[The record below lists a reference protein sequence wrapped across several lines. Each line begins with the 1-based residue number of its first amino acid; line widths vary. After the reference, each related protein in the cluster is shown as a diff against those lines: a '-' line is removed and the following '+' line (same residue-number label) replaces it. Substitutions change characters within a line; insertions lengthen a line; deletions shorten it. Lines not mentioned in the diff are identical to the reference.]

1 MLFFVIFVITKIEAQ
16 SFVNGNFASGSSNWN
31 LSGSSSEINTEST
44 YGGTGNNKVAE
55 VDYLVSLYQTV
66 SGFVIGQTYSLNFV
80 ASRRTRS
87 PGPNPSSVIVK
98 ITSATSTILSNTLTK
113 TNNNFSFEAVTY
125 DFIATATT
133 LTFSFTPGS
142 NIGTSTRGVIIDD
155 LTISQPIVLSAEM
168 IAFEAE
174 KNKEGILL
182 KWTTVSEVKNDYFAI
197 EKSRDGKQWL
207 EIAKVNG
214 AGYSIKMTD
223 YHVQDNKP
231 YDGLSYYRLKQVDF
245 DGQETYSDI
254 VSIEFD
260 YADIFSVFPNPAYNN
275 QELVIDSKMLVNDLR
290 VKIIDHKG
298 VLIQN
303 ILPISGSIS
312 LQDIPPGS
320 YLLSLYS
327 DTEQLST
334 SKLIVY

>member
-1 MLFFVIFVITKIEAQ
+1 
-16 SFVNGNFASGSSNWN
+16 
-31 LSGSSSEINTEST
+31 
-44 YGGTGNNKVAE
+44 
-55 VDYLVSLYQTV
+55 
-66 SGFVIGQTYSLNFV
+66 
-80 ASRRTRS
+80 
-87 PGPNPSSVIVK
+87 
-98 ITSATSTILSNTLTK
+98 
-113 TNNNFSFEAVTY
+113 
-125 DFIATATT
+125 
-133 LTFSFTPGS
+133 
-142 NIGTSTRGVIIDD
+142 
-155 LTISQPIVLSAEM
+155 
-168 IAFEAE
+168 
-174 KNKEGILL
+174 
-182 KWTTVSEVKNDYFAI
+182 
-197 EKSRDGKQWL
+197 
-207 EIAKVNG
+207 
-214 AGYSIKMTD
+214 MTD

-327 DTEQLST
+327 DTEQLSA

>member
-1 MLFFVIFVITKIEAQ
+1 MLFFVIFVITKTEAQ

-168 IAFEAE
+168 TAFEAE

-182 KWTTVSEVKNDYFAI
+182 KWTTASEIKNDYFAI

-260 YADIFSVFPNPAYNN
+260 YADIFSVFPNPAHNS
-275 QELVIDSKMLVNDLR
+275 QELVIDSKIFVNDLR

-303 ILPISGSIS
+303 VIPISGSIS
-312 LQDIPPGS
+312 LNDIPPGS

>member
-1 MLFFVIFVITKIEAQ
+1 MIFVITKTEAQ

-66 SGFVIGQTYSLNFV
+66 SGFVIGQTFSLNFV

-98 ITSATSTILSNTLTK
+98 ITSTTSTILSNTLTK
-113 TNNNFSFEAVTY
+113 TNNNFSLEAVTY

-133 LTFSFTPGS
+133 LTFSFTAGS

-168 IAFEAE
+168 TAFEAE

-182 KWTTVSEVKNDYFAI
+182 KWTTASEIKNDYFAI
-197 EKSRDGKQWL
+197 EKSRDGKHWL

-260 YADIFSVFPNPAYNN
+260 FADIFSVFPNPAYNN

>member
-1 MLFFVIFVITKIEAQ
+1 VLFFVIFVITKTEAQ

-168 IAFEAE
+168 TAFEAE

-182 KWTTVSEVKNDYFAI
+182 KWTTASEIKNDYFAI

-260 YADIFSVFPNPAYNN
+260 YADIFSFFPNPAYNN

-303 ILPISGSIS
+303 VIPISGSIS
-312 LQDIPPGS
+312 LNDIPPGS

>member
-44 YGGTGNNKVAE
+44 YGGVGNNKVAE
-55 VDYLVSLYQTV
+55 VDYVVSLYQTV
-66 SGFVIGQTYSLNFV
+66 TGFVIGKTYSLNFL

-87 PGPNPSSVIVK
+87 PSPNPSSVIVK
-98 ITSATSTILSNTLTK
+98 ITSSTSTILSTTLTK
-113 TNNNFSFEAVTY
+113 TNNNFSLDAVTY
-125 DFIATATT
+125 DFIATAST
-133 LTFSFTPGS
+133 LTFSFTAGS

-168 IAFEAE
+168 AAFEAE
-174 KNKEGILL
+174 KNKEGVLL
-182 KWTTVSEVKNDYFAI
+182 KWTTASEVKNDYFAI

-223 YHVQDNKP
+223 YNVQDNKP
-231 YDGLSYYRLKQVDF
+231 SDGLSYYRLKQVDF

-275 QELVIDSKMLVNDLR
+275 QELVIDSKILVNDLR

-303 ILPISGSIS
+303 SLPILGSIS

>member
-1 MLFFVIFVITKIEAQ
+1 VLFFVIFVITKIEAQ

-31 LSGSSSEINTEST
+31 LFGSSSEINTEST
-44 YGGTGNNKVAE
+44 YGGVGNNKVAE
-55 VDYLVSLYQTV
+55 VDYVVSLYQTV
-66 SGFVIGQTYSLNFV
+66 TGFVIGKTYSLNFL

-98 ITSATSTILSNTLTK
+98 ITSSTSTILSTTLTK
-113 TNNNFSFEAVTY
+113 TNNNFSLDAVTY
-125 DFIATATT
+125 DFIATAST
-133 LTFSFTPGS
+133 LTFSFTAGS

-168 IAFEAE
+168 AAFEAE

-182 KWTTVSEVKNDYFAI
+182 KWTTASEVKNDYFAI

-223 YHVQDNKP
+223 YNVQDNKP

-260 YADIFSVFPNPAYNN
+260 YADIFSVFPNPAHNS
-275 QELVIDSKMLVNDLR
+275 QELIIDSKMLVNDLR

-303 ILPISGSIS
+303 SLPILGSIS
-312 LQDIPPGS
+312 LKEIPPGS

-334 SKLIVY
+334 SKLIIY

>member
-1 MLFFVIFVITKIEAQ
+1 VLFFVIFVITKTEAQ

-168 IAFEAE
+168 TAFEAE

-182 KWTTVSEVKNDYFAI
+182 KWTTASEIKNDYFAI

-260 YADIFSVFPNPAYNN
+260 YADIFSVFPNPAHNS
-275 QELVIDSKMLVNDLR
+275 QELVIDSKIFVNDLR

-303 ILPISGSIS
+303 VIPISGSIS
-312 LQDIPPGS
+312 LNDIPPGS